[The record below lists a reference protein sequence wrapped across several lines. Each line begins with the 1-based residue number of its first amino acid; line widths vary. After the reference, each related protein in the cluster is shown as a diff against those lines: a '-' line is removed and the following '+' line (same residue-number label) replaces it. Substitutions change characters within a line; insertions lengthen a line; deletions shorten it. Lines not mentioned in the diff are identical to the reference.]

1 MYRIDFCILKIFNFL
16 KITKEEKEKIIGK
29 EYFSTAKDEKKLV
42 YLLAFYPN
50 TIYKKLRHY
59 LCKTT

>member
-1 MYRIDFCILKIFNFL
+1 LKIFNFL
-16 KITKEEKEKIIGK
+16 KITKEEKEKIIDK
-29 EYFSTAKDEKKLV
+29 EYFSTAKNEKKLACPI
-42 YLLAFYPN
+42 AFYPN